1 METGHR
7 QTPGFEYP
15 YLGSAFSSQLAPP
28 DNPLP
33 GYICVAGGG
42 NAREASFLGPR
53 FAPVGLADGKP
64 PANLALPE
72 GLSPEEDRRPRERRA
87 KLGGGFTL
95 GRRQVETEAYNS
107 SYDRAGALIA
117 RRDIFDFSTIPDAD
131 HERYGRHDLGR
142 HCLMARK

>member
-15 YLGSAFSSQLAPP
+15 YIGSAFSSLLAPP
-28 DNPLP
+28 ENPLP

-53 FAPVGLADGKP
+53 FAPVALADGKP
-64 PANLALPE
+64 PANLGLPE
-72 GLSPEEDRRPRERRA
+72 GLSPEEDRRRRELRA
-87 KLGGGFTL
+87 KLSGRFAQ

-107 SYDRAGALIA
+107 SYDQAAALIA
-117 RRDIFDFSTIPDAD
+117 R
-131 HERYGRHDLGR
+131 
-142 HCLMARK
+142 